1 MRGNRDLPAET
12 CRDLLRGLGP
22 GTACVAVTP
31 GKAFACALPPFYV
44 SMEFLTDPSVM
55 PLIYAAQFAAILGA
69 HVLSVVL
76 TSKLAGQ
83 GTRATAH
90 LPLTVLMVAYTVL
103 GLWLLSTA
111 RTG

>member
-1 MRGNRDLPAET
+1 MRWNRDVPAEA
-12 CRDLLRGLGP
+12 CRDLVRGLGP

-31 GKAFACALPPFYV
+31 GKAFACALPP
-44 SMEFLTDPSVM
+44 L
-55 PLIYAAQFAAILGA
+55 
-69 HVLSVVL
+69 
-76 TSKLAGQ
+76 KLAGQ

-90 LPLTVLMVAYTVL
+90 LPLTVLMVAHTVL